1 MKKQTKTE
9 GVRYAQ
15 TYPLLI
21 YPYVIAFSLLLNHA
35 ITLLFHNSKRSMQHT
50 TRDCNKK
57 NARWRKEHNIRTSN
71 GHWHFVFGVRQNTEK
86 KTHTIT
92 GTIKPLQHGA
102 CKHNLLH
109 HLIFLFARSLW
120 YSSRAS

>member
-57 NARWRKEHNIRTSN
+57 MPVGREHDIRNLQRALAFCFWCETKY
-71 GHWHFVFGVRQNTEK
+71 GEK
-86 KTHTIT
+86 KLTPSQGLLNPYGMAHASIICFTI
-92 GTIKPLQHGA
+92 
-102 CKHNLLH
+102 
-109 HLIFLFARSLW
+109 
-120 YSSRAS
+120 

>member
-35 ITLLFHNSKRSMQHT
+35 ITLLFHNSKRSMQYT

-57 NARWRKEHNIRTSN
+57 CPLEERTQ
-71 GHWHFVFGVRQNTEK
+71 HK
-86 KTHTIT
+86 KPPT
-92 GTIKPLQHGA
+92 GISIL
-102 CKHNLLH
+102 
-109 HLIFLFARSLW
+109 FLV
-120 YSSRAS
+120 

>member
-35 ITLLFHNSKRSMQHT
+35 ITLLFHNSKRSMQYT

-57 NARWRKEHNIRTSN
+57 MAVGGSYV
-71 GHWHFVFGVRQNTEK
+71 VFFPP
-86 KTHTIT
+86 T
-92 GTIKPLQHGA
+92 GIGIL
-102 CKHNLLH
+102 
-109 HLIFLFARSLW
+109 FLV
-120 YSSRAS
+120 

>member
-35 ITLLFHNSKRSMQHT
+35 ITLLFHKQQ
-50 TRDCNKK
+50 
-57 NARWRKEHNIRTSN
+57 A
-71 GHWHFVFGVRQNTEK
+71 QYA
-86 KTHTIT
+86 THDER
-92 GTIKPLQHGA
+92 LQ
-102 CKHNLLH
+102 
-109 HLIFLFARSLW
+109 
-120 YSSRAS
+120 

>member
-9 GVRYAQ
+9 GYGYAQ

-35 ITLLFHNSKRSMQHT
+35 ITLLFHNSKRSMQYT

-57 NARWRKEHNIRTSN
+57 NARWRNEHNIRNLQRALAFCFWCETKY
-71 GHWHFVFGVRQNTEK
+71 GEK
-86 KTHTIT
+86 
-92 GTIKPLQHGA
+92 
-102 CKHNLLH
+102 NSH
-109 HLIFLFARSLW
+109 HHRDD
-120 YSSRAS
+120 

>member
-57 NARWRKEHNIRTSN
+57 NARWRKRTQ
-71 GHWHFVFGVRQNTEK
+71 HK
-86 KTHTIT
+86 KPPT
-92 GTIKPLQHGA
+92 GISIL
-102 CKHNLLH
+102 
-109 HLIFLFARSLW
+109 FLV
-120 YSSRAS
+120 

>member
-50 TRDCNKK
+50 TRDCNKRALLK
-57 NARWRKEHNIRTSN
+57 RGYYGIYHFMSSKHLERYIQEFAFRHNTASWETMNFIDRTFEMMYGKHISYKELTN
-71 GHWHFVFGVRQNTEK
+71 
-86 KTHTIT
+86 
-92 GTIKPLQHGA
+92 
-102 CKHNLLH
+102 
-109 HLIFLFARSLW
+109 
-120 YSSRAS
+120 

>member
-35 ITLLFHNSKRSMQHT
+35 ITLLFHNSKRSMQYT

-57 NARWRKEHNIRTSN
+57 MPVGGSYV
-71 GHWHFVFGVRQNTEK
+71 VFFPP
-86 KTHTIT
+86 T
-92 GTIKPLQHGA
+92 GISIL
-102 CKHNLLH
+102 
-109 HLIFLFARSLW
+109 FLV
-120 YSSRAS
+120 

>member
-21 YPYVIAFSLLLNHA
+21 YPYAIAFSLLLNHA

-50 TRDCNKK
+50 MRDCNKK
-57 NARWRKEHNIRTSN
+57 NARWRKEHNIRNLQRALAFCFWCETKY
-71 GHWHFVFGVRQNTEK
+71 GEK
-86 KTHTIT
+86 KLTPSQGRLNPYSMVHASIICFTI
-92 GTIKPLQHGA
+92 
-102 CKHNLLH
+102 
-109 HLIFLFARSLW
+109 
-120 YSSRAS
+120 

>member
-21 YPYVIAFSLLLNHA
+21 YPNVIAFSLLLNHA
-35 ITLLFHNSKRSMQHT
+35 VKLLFHNSKRSMQHT

-57 NARWRKEHNIRTSN
+57 NARWRKEHNIRN
-71 GHWHFVFGVRQNTEK
+71 LQRALAFCFWCEKNTEK
-86 KTHTIT
+86 KKLTPSQGRLNPYSMVHASIICFTI
-92 GTIKPLQHGA
+92 
-102 CKHNLLH
+102 
-109 HLIFLFARSLW
+109 
-120 YSSRAS
+120 

>member
-35 ITLLFHNSKRSMQHT
+35 ITLLFHNSKRSMQYT

-57 NARWRKEHNIRTSN
+57 NARWRFLMLCSFLQRALAFCFWCETKY
-71 GHWHFVFGVRQNTEK
+71 GEK
-86 KTHTIT
+86 KLTPSQGRLNPYGMAHASIICFTI
-92 GTIKPLQHGA
+92 
-102 CKHNLLH
+102 
-109 HLIFLFARSLW
+109 
-120 YSSRAS
+120 